1 MNYLNTCYHMHC
13 IDLLPHYMYLKIYFS
28 LYNDIYNIYVIIH
41 HCVKVSN
48 GRRVLAWMSCLYT
61 EEQCNGVPSFLKQ
74 TNHLLNTIK
83 LK

>member
-1 MNYLNTCYHMHC
+1 MLPYMHC
-13 IDLLPHYMYLKIYFS
+13 IDNTCILKYSYFS
-28 LYNDIYNIYVIIH
+28 LYNDIYNIYVIIY
-41 HCVKVSN
+41 HCEKVSN

-74 TNHLLNTIK
+74 TNQLLNTMK